1 MNCGASARRAAL
13 SPLNEQG
20 QTIDY
25 FYRCGTHL
33 EMEEALTGWL
43 RGEITRIEQQL
54 AKLTD
59 PSLEARVEFFKLA
72 EA

>member
-1 MNCGASARRAAL
+1 MKK
-13 SPLNEQG
+13 G

-25 FYRCGTHL
+25 FYRCGTQV
-33 EMEEALTGWL
+33 ETEEALTGWL